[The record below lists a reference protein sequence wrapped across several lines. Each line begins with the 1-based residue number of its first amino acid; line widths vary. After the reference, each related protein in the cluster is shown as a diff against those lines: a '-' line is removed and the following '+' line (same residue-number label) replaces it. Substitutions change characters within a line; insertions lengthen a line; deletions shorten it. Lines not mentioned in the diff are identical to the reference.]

1 MLVITGATGN
11 IGSKIT
17 WNLLNQGQK
26 VRVVGRDAK
35 RLQQFMDKG
44 AEAMVGDLA
53 DTQFLTRAFTGATA
67 VFCIL
72 PPNMTTPNVR
82 EHQKKMGESIA
93 TAIKNAGVTRVVNLS
108 SVGAHLTENAGI
120 VEGLHDQEQRLNGIT
135 GLNVVHL
142 RAAYFMENLL
152 STVDMVKTQNIIG
165 SPLNGALRFP
175 TVATRD
181 IADIATE
188 YLVNPT
194 FQGQTVRHLLG
205 PRDINYNEIVK
216 VLGDVIGNRDL
227 KYVQFPYEQ
236 ARGAMVE
243 AGISE
248 SVATALTE
256 SMKTMNE
263 GSFLS
268 EAHRTPETTTPTS
281 IEEFA
286 RSVADH
292 FKR

>member
-26 VRVVGRDAK
+26 VRVVGRNAR
-35 RLQQFMDKG
+35 RLQQFVDKG

-72 PPNMTTPNVR
+72 PPDITTPNVR

-93 TAIKNAGVTRVVNLS
+93 TAIKNAGVNQVVNLS

-120 VEGLHDQEQRLNGIT
+120 VEGLHDQEQRLNAIT

-142 RAAYFMENLL
+142 RAAYFMENIL
-152 STVDMVKTQNIIG
+152 SAADMVKTQNIIG

-175 TVATRD
+175 TVATKD
-181 IADIATE
+181 IADIATD
-188 YLVNPT
+188 YLINPT
-194 FQGQTVRHLLG
+194 FRGHTVRHLLG

-243 AGISE
+243 SGISE
-248 SVATALTE
+248 SVASALTE
-256 SMKTMNE
+256 MMKTMNE
-263 GSFLS
+263 GPFLS

-286 RSVADH
+286 RSVADY